1 MASKTKE
8 QIEQQILNEKAR
20 LEHLRKQLK
29 AKEAAE
35 KKFQKRQRD
44 HRLIQIGAIVE
55 SYCGEIED
63 LDAFSNYI
71 QQYSRAIQ
79 RTQQQQQS
87 ESTDYGV

>member
-35 KKFQKRQRD
+35 KKIQKRQRD

-55 SYCGEIED
+55 HYCGEIED